1 MIYSNENFQQIV
13 FLDKDKSYSER
24 EIDHNIEIEFYEFMS
39 NNNYK
44 LKNQISFEDVAY
56 SEINYNSEKFSK
68 VLSFEMDE
76 NLCYDPKQEL
86 DTICQNPTESIP
98 ISFSE
103 VKVNNF
109 IPQIPQISFSNE
121 NSLLLPKKSRKW
133 GRDSF
138 QKKIKCMFMKYVVSF
153 FQTRLGKTYVQKLPQ
168 KLVTNVTKKYNRE
181 LLNADLKSFGKSHLG
196 LTDTDFFEYGRD
208 FDFSK
213 TTLSMLFEDYLRS
226 VNFEKD
232 LLRIREK
239 EDEQYL
245 ITLKGY
251 LLEFIGYY
259 CQKK

>member
-1 MIYSNENFQQIV
+1 MSF
-13 FLDKDKSYSER
+13 FL
-24 EIDHNIEIEFYEFMS
+24 EISSTQTEIINTEANTPLQFEKFWNYE
-39 NNNYK
+39 
-44 LKNQISFEDVAY
+44 
-56 SEINYNSEKFSK
+56 SEISDIQSTNFMKNFIQFSK
-68 VLSFEMDE
+68 IMSFHTD
-76 NLCYDPKQEL
+76 NFHLKQEL

-259 CQKK
+259 CQKNSEKTRKKESKLN